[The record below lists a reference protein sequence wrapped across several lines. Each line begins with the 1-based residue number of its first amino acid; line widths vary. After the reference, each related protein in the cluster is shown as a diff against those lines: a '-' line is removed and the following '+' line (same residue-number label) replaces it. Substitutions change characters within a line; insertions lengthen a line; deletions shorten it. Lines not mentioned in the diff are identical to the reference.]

1 MTAAAAGMPKEQL
14 TNFLSVGYVPLPWQ
28 CRFHA
33 AARVADKDGGPD
45 AVGCGGARGPGK
57 STAVF
62 AQLALDDA
70 RRVPGFKALFLRKAL
85 KQGREQFDELVRK
98 VLRNVEYKYN
108 RNEGWIRLWDES
120 RIYLGHFH
128 SESEIENY
136 LGLEYD
142 AVAIEEA
149 TTLTLSKR
157 RAVRDSMR
165 TSKVGWRPRE
175 YNSTNPG
182 GVGHAWYK
190 ALFVAP
196 FRDRC
201 EVGTRFIPATVDD
214 NPLVDGDYRKR
225 LGENTGWRLRAYR
238 FGDWE
243 IAAGQ
248 YFSNWR
254 FDVHVKEFAVQDA
267 WRKWG
272 ALDYGFNHPFAWGL
286 FAQDGDGH
294 VYVVD
299 ELRERKLLPKQ
310 QAELIK
316 GRLQTHNV
324 GGPWLTWAGHDVFAQ
339 KGQDARTIAV
349 QYAEN
354 GLALQHANI
363 DRVNGAARILQL
375 LGDVERGIVPRI
387 TIHPR
392 CKRLIETLPVM
403 EHDPNRPEDVLK
415 VDVDEDGN
423 GGDDMYDMLRY
434 GVMGAP
440 GVFDYKGSRRGG
452 NVG

>member
-1 MTAAAAGMPKEQL
+1 MPKEQL
-14 TNFLSVGYVPLPWQ
+14 TNFLSAGYVPLPWQ

-33 AARVADKDGGPD
+33 AARMADREGGPD

-62 AQLALDDA
+62 AQLCLDDA

-98 VLRNVEYKYN
+98 VLRNVEHKVN
-108 RNEGWIRLWDES
+108 RNEGWIRLWDDS

-128 SESEIENY
+128 FESEIENY

-190 ALFVAP
+190 ALFVVP
-196 FRDRC
+196 FRDHC
-201 EVGTRFIPATVDD
+201 ESGTRFIPATVDD
-214 NPLVDGDYRKR
+214 NPLVDSDYRKR

-254 FDVHVKEFAVQDA
+254 FDVHVKEFATQDG

-272 ALDYGFNHPFAWGL
+272 ALDYGFNHPMAFGL

-299 ELRERKLLPKQ
+299 ELRERKLLPGA
-310 QAELIK
+310 QADLIK
-316 GRLQTHNV
+316 GRAGMYGWPAPLLV
-324 GGPWLTWAGHDVFAQ
+324 YAGHDVFAQ

-349 QYAEN
+349 QYAEK
-354 GLALQHANI
+354 GVPLQYANI
-363 DRVNGAARILQL
+363 DRVNGAARVLQL
-375 LGDVERGIVPRI
+375 LGDVERKIAPKI

-392 CKRLIETLPVM
+392 CRRLIETLPVM

-440 GVFDYKGSRRGG
+440 GVFDYKGGSRGRNAG
-452 NVG
+452 